1 MMVSGSKLQYMDEY
15 DKKYTTKTLLK
26 LNNKTDADIIEKLS
40 SVGNKQGY
48 VKELIRRD
56 MNRRCKNCLFYER
69 FNGLCS
75 DYCSAS
81 CVHNGGFT
89 ETGYC
94 SFFESKT

>member
-1 MMVSGSKLQYMDEY
+1 MATEAQKRASQ
-15 DKKYTTKTLLK
+15 KYKA
-26 LNNKTDADIIEKLS
+26 NKTKSIRLELNIEHDADIIARLDE
-40 SVGNKQGY
+40 VGNRQGY

-69 FNGLCS
+69 FDGLCS

-81 CVHNGGFT
+81 CVHNGDFT

-94 SFFESKT
+94 SFFEAKT